1 MTLSSIRLSDI
12 FTTGEIF
19 FKLAGVMTV
28 AEKEVNIVFQL
39 MDTLVWLG
47 SRNLAT
53 LEFGSRNKLV
63 RFVRTFY
70 FSLFSKIPR
79 RGSINKKF

>member
-1 MTLSSIRLSDI
+1 MTFTPFRLSNI

-28 AEKEVNIVFQL
+28 AEREVNIVFQL

-53 LEFGSRNKLV
+53 LEFGSKNKLV
-63 RFVRTFY
+63 RLR
-70 FSLFSKIPR
+70 
-79 RGSINKKF
+79 